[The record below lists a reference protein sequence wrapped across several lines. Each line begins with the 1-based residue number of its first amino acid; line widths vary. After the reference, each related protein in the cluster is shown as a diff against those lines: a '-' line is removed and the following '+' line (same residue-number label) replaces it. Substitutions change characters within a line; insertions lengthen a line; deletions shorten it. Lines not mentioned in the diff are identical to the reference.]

1 MSVDHLISRFRSGF
15 PPGHTDVTREGE
27 ARLDTGVDF
36 GIHRFRGGE
45 AFEETHPKET
55 AWLLLDGEA
64 DVEWGSE
71 QARVRRASLF
81 DEAPTALH
89 VPGGTRVALR
99 THAKG
104 SEWAV
109 VRAANERRFAAKL
122 FRAEELKP
130 EYRGEGLVHTAAGV
144 RAGRRLRRVVRGRS
158 QAGGVGP
165 DGGPG
170 RGVRCVAVSAGRRG

>member
-1 MSVDHLISRFRSGF
+1 MTSEALISRFRDGF
-15 PPGHTDVTREGE
+15 PHGHTQITREGE

-45 AFEETHPKET
+45 AFAETHAKET

-64 DVEWGSE
+64 DVEGGSE
-71 QARVRRASLF
+71 RARVRRTSLF

-99 THAKG
+99 THANG

-109 VRAANERRFAAKL
+109 VRAANERRFAPRL
-122 FRAEELKP
+122 SRPEELKP
-130 EYRGEGLVHTAAGV
+130 EYRGEGLVQGTSDPFGMPPAAPS
-144 RAGRRLRRVVRGRS
+144 RTVV
-158 QAGGVGP
+158 QV
-165 DGGPG
+165 PG
-170 RGVRCVAVSAGRRG
+170 NHSLSADLDAVALPHA